1 MNLRELEVGDKAV
14 ITKVKGRGAFRK
26 RIMEMGFV
34 AGQPVESIKKAPM
47 SDPVEYRIMGYD
59 VSLRNSEA
67 DLIEII
73 NTGQA
78 MQIEPGKFNGIVD
91 LTELK
96 ESADTHSKIINIALV
111 GNPNCG
117 KTTIFNFASGSQE
130 RVGNY
135 CGVTVDAK
143 TATFRL
149 DGYTF
154 NIVDLPGTYSITAY
168 SPEELYVR
176 DYILTNIPDVVV
188 NVLDSSNLQR
198 NLYLTTQLIDMDIKV
213 VAALNMFDELEEK
226 GDLFDH
232 VLFGKMTGIPLVPTI
247 GSKGKG
253 IKELFRKII
262 DVFEDK
268 DPEQRHVHINYGT
281 AIERSIK
288 KLQDT
293 VWQNCSKSLLDR
305 VSSRFIAIKL
315 LEKDKA
321 IDELILGCSGYEAV
335 SELAKQEIM
344 SIEAGF
350 KDDSEAIIT
359 DQRYGFIQGA
369 LKETYNEN
377 VAIKDKKSDKID
389 KILTHKYLGIPIFLG
404 FMWMSFYFTFELGA
418 YPMGWLES
426 LVELISG
433 NLSLVLTDG
442 IFKDFIVDGVVGG
455 MGGVVVFLPNIVLL
469 YFFISLMED
478 TGYMSRAVFIMDKA
492 MHKLGLHG
500 KSFIP
505 LLMGFGCN
513 VPAILS
519 SKIIE
524 SRRDRMITILINPFM
539 SCSARLTVYVLM
551 ISAFFVS
558 YQSVVLFSLYL
569 TGVLLAIG
577 SAWLFRKTLFK
588 VEEIPFVMELPPY
601 RFPTWRTIIKH
612 MWYRASQYLRKVGGV
627 ILIASVIIWALGYF
641 PRNVEYSKDYS
652 VHEKE
657 ARKQYALAVLN
668 ESDIAK
674 QGEYETKLNTSLAEI
689 KMEMESERQEKSF
702 IGMIGNFFQPVMSP
716 LGFDW
721 KMTVALIAGVSAK
734 EVVVGTM
741 GVLYQAEG
749 TDEENQSSLI
759 SKLQEQRYK
768 SGPNEGKLVFNPLVA
783 YSFMLFILIYFPCIS
798 VIAAIRRVSGAW
810 KWALFNVGYTT
821 FLAWLISFIVFQIGS
836 LFTSI

>member
-1 MNLRELEVGDKAV
+1 MNLSDLEVGGKAV
-14 ITKVKGRGAFRK
+14 ISKVKGRGAFRK

-34 AGQPVESIKKAPM
+34 TGQVVESVKKAPM
-47 SDPVEYRIMGYD
+47 KDPVEYRIMGYD

-67 DLIEII
+67 ELIEII
-73 NTGQA
+73 SDAENTNGSA
-78 MQIEPGKFNGIVD
+78 DIFNGMETIAGEKG
-91 LTELK
+91 TSEAK
-96 ESADTHSKIINIALV
+96 GKIISIALV

-117 KTTIFNFASGSQE
+117 KTTIFNFSSGSQE

-143 TATFRL
+143 TAKFRL

-176 DYILTNIPDVVV
+176 DYILTNMPDVVV
-188 NVLDSSNLQR
+188 NVIDSSNLQR

-226 GDLFDH
+226 GDDFDYS
-232 VLFGKMTGIPLVPTI
+232 LFGKMTGIPFVPTV

-262 DVFEDK
+262 DVYEDR
-268 DPEQRHVHINYGT
+268 DPDQRHIHINYGN
-281 AIERSIK
+281 AVERSVK

-293 VWQNCSKSLLDR
+293 LWKACSKGLTDR
-305 VSSRFIAIKL
+305 ISSRFIAIKL
-315 LEKDKA
+315 LEKDSAVDDLISNCTGFGEIKSLAETEIKA
-321 IDELILGCSGYEAV
+321 LEAAYK
-335 SELAKQEIM
+335 EDA
-344 SIEAGF
+344 EALV
-350 KDDSEAIIT
+350 T

-369 LKETYNEN
+369 LRETYKEN
-377 VAIKDKKSDKID
+377 AIIKDKKSDKID
-389 KILTHKYLGIPIFLG
+389 RVLTHKYFGIPVFLG
-404 FMWMSFYFTFELGA
+404 FMWLSFFFTFELGS

-426 LVELISG
+426 LVDLISV
-433 NLSLVLTDG
+433 NLSLVLPEG
-442 IFKDFIVDGVVGG
+442 ILRDFIVDGAIGG
-455 MGGVVVFLPNIVLL
+455 MGGVLVFLPNIVLL

-519 SKIIE
+519 SRIIE
-524 SRRDRMITILINPFM
+524 SRRDRMVTILINPFM

-569 TGVLLAIG
+569 TGILLAVG
-577 SAWLFRKTLFK
+577 SAWIFRKTLFK
-588 VEEIPFVMELPPY
+588 VQDIPFVMELPPY
-601 RFPTWRTIIKH
+601 RFPTWRTIIRH
-612 MWYRASQYLRKVGGV
+612 MWFRASQYLKKVGGV
-627 ILIASVIIWALGYF
+627 ILAASVIIWALGYF
-641 PRNVEYSKDYS
+641 PRNVEYTTDYNAAENAVRKEYAAS
-652 VHEKE
+652 VLYEK
-657 ARKQYALAVLN
+657 
-668 ESDIAK
+668 DIAK
-674 QGEYETKLNTSLAEI
+674 IEILKEKLKTGLENINLE
-689 KMEMESERQEKSF
+689 KESERQEKSY
-702 IGMIGNFFQPVMSP
+702 IGTIGNFFWPVMEP

-721 KMTVALIAGVSAK
+721 KMTVSLLAGISAK

-741 GVLYQAEG
+741 GVLYQAESA
-749 TDEENQSSLI
+749 DEENQSSLI
-759 SKLQEQRYK
+759 VKLQEQKHK
-768 SGPNEGKLVFNPLVA
+768 SGPMAGQAVFSPLVA
-783 YSFMLFILIYFPCIS
+783 YSYMLFILIYFPCIS
-798 VIAAIRRVSGAW
+798 VIAAIRKESGSW
-810 KWALFNVGYTT
+810 KWALFSMAYTT
-821 FLAWLISFIVFQIGS
+821 LLAWLIAFIVYQAGS
-836 LFTSI
+836 LLG

>member
-1 MNLRELEVGDKAV
+1 MNLRELKVGEKAV

-34 AGQPVESIKKAPM
+34 AGQQVESIKKAPM
-47 SDPVEYRIMGYD
+47 KDPVEYRIMDYD

-73 NTGQA
+73 TGSEA
-78 MQIEPGKFNGIVD
+78 INESYENFNGILD
-91 LTELK
+91 IGELK
-96 ESADTHSKIINIALV
+96 KKADSYGKTINIALV

-143 TATFRL
+143 TAKFRL

-176 DYILTNIPDVVV
+176 DYIITNLPDVVV
-188 NVLDSSNLQR
+188 NVIDSSNLQR

-213 VAALNMFDELEEK
+213 VAALNMFDELQEK
-226 GDLFDH
+226 GDDFDYR
-232 VLFGKMTGIPLVPTI
+232 LFGKMTGIPFVPTV

-262 DVFEDK
+262 EVYEDK
-268 DPEQRHVHINYGT
+268 DPEQRHIHINYGT
-281 AIERSIK
+281 AIERSVVL
-288 KLQDT
+288 LQDT
-293 VWQNCSKSLLDR
+293 LWRECSKGLVDR

-321 IDELILGCSGYEAV
+321 IDELINSCNGYENVKKIANG
-335 SELAKQEIM
+335 EIKT
-344 SIEAGF
+344 IEDGY
-350 KDDSEAIIT
+350 KDDAEALIT
-359 DQRYGFIQGA
+359 DQRYGFIRGA
-369 LKETYNEN
+369 LKETYRANGL
-377 VAIKDKKSDKID
+377 IKDKKSDRID
-389 KILTHKYLGIPIFLG
+389 RILTHKFLGIPIFLG
-404 FMWMSFYFTFELGA
+404 FMWLSFYFTFELGS
-418 YPMGWLES
+418 YPMDWLQS

-433 NLSLVLTDG
+433 NIKAALTDG
-442 IFKDFIVDGVVGG
+442 IIRDFLVDGVIGG

-492 MHKLGLHG
+492 MHKIGLHG

-519 SKIIE
+519 SRIIE

-558 YQSVVLFSLYL
+558 YQSLVLFSLYI
-569 TGVLLAIG
+569 TGVLLAVS
-577 SAWLFRKTLFK
+577 SAWIFRKTMFK
-588 VEEIPFVMELPPY
+588 VQEIPFVMELPPY
-601 RFPTWRTIIKH
+601 RFPTWRTILKH
-612 MWYRASQYLRKVGGV
+612 MWYRASQYLKKVGGV
-627 ILIASVIIWALGYF
+627 ILVASVIIWALGYF
-641 PRNVEYSKDYS
+641 PRDVEYSGDYAAAENS
-652 VHEKE
+652 
-657 ARKQYALAVLN
+657 ARKKYAVSVLN
-668 ESDIAK
+668 EQDIKKAK
-674 QGEYETKLNTSLAEI
+674 EYEDELNRELENIKLE
-689 KMEMESERQEKSF
+689 KEGERQEKSF
-702 IGMIGNFFQPVMSP
+702 IGRIGNFFQPVMSP

-721 KMTVALIAGVSAK
+721 KMTVSLMAGVSAK

-741 GVLYQAEG
+741 GVLYQAE
-749 TDEENQSSLI
+749 TADEENQSSLI
-759 SKLQEQRYK
+759 AKLQEQRYK
-768 SGPNEGKLVFNPLVA
+768 SGPKAGSLVFSPLVA
-783 YSFMLFILIYFPCIS
+783 YSYMLFILIYFPCIS
-798 VIAAIRRVSGAW
+798 VIAAIRKESGSW
-810 KWALFNVGYTT
+810 KWALFSVAYTT
-821 FLAWLISFIVFQIGS
+821 ILAWLISFIAYQAGS
-836 LFTSI
+836 ILSL

>member
-1 MNLRELEVGDKAV
+1 MNLKELEVGDRAV

-34 AGQPVESIKKAPM
+34 AGQSVESIKKAPM

-67 DLIEII
+67 ELIEII
-73 NTGQA
+73 NGTQA
-78 MQIEPGKFNGIVD
+78 RLVEPEKFNGVTD
-91 LTELK
+91 MAELQK
-96 ESADTHSKIINIALV
+96 TADTHSKTINIALV

-154 NIVDLPGTYSITAY
+154 NIVDLPGTYSISAY

-188 NVLDSSNLQR
+188 NVIDSSNLQR

-226 GDLFDH
+226 GDAFDH
-232 VLFGKMTGIPLVPTI
+232 ILFGKMTGIPFVPTI

-253 IKELFRKII
+253 IKEMFRKII

-281 AIERSIK
+281 ALERSVK

-293 VWQNCSKSLLDR
+293 VWQSCSKSLLDR

-321 IDELILGCSGYEAV
+321 IDDLICNCTGYKAV
-335 SELAKQEIM
+335 SEMTKQEIRA
-344 SIEAGF
+344 IEEGF
-350 KDDSEAIIT
+350 KDDSEAIMT

-369 LKETYNEN
+369 LRETYKEN
-377 VAIKDKKSDKID
+377 IVVKDKKSDKID
-389 KILTHKYLGIPIFLG
+389 RILTHKYLGIPIFLG
-404 FMWMSFYFTFELGA
+404 FMWMSFYFTFELGS
-418 YPMGWLES
+418 YPMGWLVS
-426 LVELISG
+426 LVDFISV
-433 NLSLVLTDG
+433 NLRLALPDG
-442 IFKDFIVDGVVGG
+442 ILRDFLADGVIGG

-478 TGYMSRAVFIMDKA
+478 TGYLSRAVFIMDKA
-492 MHKLGLHG
+492 MHRIGLHG

-519 SKIIE
+519 SRIIE

-558 YQSVVLFSLYL
+558 YQSLVLFSLYL
-569 TGVLLAIG
+569 IGILLAIA

-588 VEEIPFVMELPPY
+588 VQEIPFVMELPPY

-612 MWYRASQYLRKVGGV
+612 MWFRASQYLKKVGGV
-627 ILIASVIIWALGYF
+627 ILVASVIIWTLGYF

-652 VHEKE
+652 AAENTARKKYASEVLTEQNLLKIRQYEENLKIALEDINLEKE
-657 ARKQYALAVLN
+657 
-668 ESDIAK
+668 
-674 QGEYETKLNTSLAEI
+674 
-689 KMEMESERQEKSF
+689 SEHQEKSF
-702 IGMIGNFFQPVMSP
+702 IGMIGNLFQPVMSP

-741 GVLYQAEG
+741 GVLFQADNADG
-749 TDEENQSSLI
+749 ENQSSLI

-768 SGPNEGKLVFNPLVA
+768 SGPKEGQLVFSPLVA

-798 VIAAIRRVSGAW
+798 VIAAIRKESGSW
-810 KWALFNVGYTT
+810 KWAMFSVGYTT
-821 FLAWLISFIVFQIGS
+821 FLAWFISFIVFQVGS
-836 LFTSI
+836 LLISI